1 MKRGCKKIAQN
12 CEIIAR
18 FLKSGIPIYNSEVQD
33 TAGRKTRRKRRRT
46 QATAKRFAFYTNSI
60 SKIKTENMKTLRNP
74 S

>member
-18 FLKSGIPIYNSEVQD
+18 FLKSGIPIYNSEIQD
-33 TAGRKTRRKRRRT
+33 TAGRKARRT